1 MFKLVISILAF
12 CSASFAEPG
21 GFEKGNTLTATPVQ
35 GEVRMICAGFNGSG
49 SALYSC
55 RDTALNPGAY
65 DYFVGPRDARATKVE
80 LTAYHQDGSTR
91 TKAEEYQGSRGR
103 SGEAFNLWISTLFQK
118 PLLEAGSNR
127 VTFKLMGNSAV
138 YAEGSFTAVVTRG
151 APRTC
156 PTVTY
161 QSSDINDCNS
171 QYSICQRYFR
181 EHNNCE

>member
-1 MFKLVISILAF
+1 MFKAITLILAL
-12 CSASFAEPG
+12 CSVSSADQV
-21 GFEKGNTLTATPVQ
+21 GFQKGNNLSAVPVQ
-35 GEVRMICAGFNGSG
+35 GEVRVICAGFNGNG

-55 RDTALNPGAY
+55 RDLALNPGVY

-103 SGEAFNLWISTLFQK
+103 SEEAFNLWISTLFQK
-118 PLLEAGSNR
+118 PLLEVGTNR
-127 VTFKLMGNSAV
+127 VSYRLMGNNAV
-138 YAEGSFTAVVTRG
+138 YAEGAFNAVVTRV

-181 EHNNCE
+181 EHNNCQ